1 MWKTVPRQNAGGL
14 SAIRMRTFQSSV
26 RTRIAAQFLAC
37 HAELRIYQ
45 RCTQANELVSS
56 RGHMS
61 HKLSFMLHFLR
72 FTAIA
77 PHAFVIQLS
86 AAREIVSQRR

>member
-1 MWKTVPRQNAGGL
+1 VFFTYVETVPRQNAGGL

-26 RTRIAAQFLAC
+26 STRIAAQFLAC

-45 RCTQANELVSS
+45 RCTQANEVMSS

-61 HKLSFMLHFLR
+61 HKLSFMLQF
-72 FTAIA
+72 FTIYRNSTARVR
-77 PHAFVIQLS
+77 HSVIRS
-86 AAREIVSQRR
+86 A

>member
-1 MWKTVPRQNAGGL
+1 MWETVPRQNAGGL

-45 RCTQANELVSS
+45 RCTQANELMSS

-61 HKLSFMLHFLR
+61 HKFSFLLQFFYDL
-72 FTAIA
+72 
-77 PHAFVIQLS
+77 PQ
-86 AAREIVSQRR
+86 